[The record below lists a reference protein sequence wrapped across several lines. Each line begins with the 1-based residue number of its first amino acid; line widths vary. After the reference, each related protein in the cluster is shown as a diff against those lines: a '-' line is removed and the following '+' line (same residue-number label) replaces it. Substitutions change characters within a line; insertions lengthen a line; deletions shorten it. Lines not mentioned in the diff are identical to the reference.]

1 MDRAS
6 VFLILVKSLFCAGS
20 VILGEAT
27 DKAMPHS
34 PEHHCPNLHTQAR
47 QTAFGPSTGHHFLYD
62 FCVGVTGGGKGLL
75 SAHSQTLATTNKIP
89 FPHLVM

>member
-1 MDRAS
+1 MDRVS

-20 VILGEAT
+20 VILGEAA
-27 DKAMPHS
+27 DKAMSHS
-34 PEHHCPNLHTQAR
+34 PEHHCPNLHIQTR
-47 QTAFGPSTGHHFLYD
+47 QPAFGSSTGHHFPYD